1 MKIAVWGKT
10 SASYLRVI
18 LLWKLKDVASKI
30 RNSKASKP
38 YSTKRE
44 RRDKIIKQV
53 SDCARARA
61 CVCVVFCLSFPS
73 FSFSAA
79 SSSSSSSALSSTSS
93 SSSSS
98 SSSFSSRY
106 SNSDNVNAS
115 NKIATRRLVKEKLK
129 QRARARERLFFS
141 LAAFEHLRFETCIQY
156 NDHNE
161 VLKRKVNARQNDCL
175 WKTYVNYQ
183 LLMEIDRIKLLTCFS
198 PSLSLSRR
206 CRRRLSSSL
215 TTFFSFFFASK

>member
-1 MKIAVWGKT
+1 MLKVLKRRVKLWLGMKIAVWGKT

-98 SSSFSSRY
+98 SFSSRY

-129 QRARARERLFFS
+129 QRARARERLFF
-141 LAAFEHLRFETCIQY
+141 
-156 NDHNE
+156 
-161 VLKRKVNARQNDCL
+161 
-175 WKTYVNYQ
+175 
-183 LLMEIDRIKLLTCFS
+183 
-198 PSLSLSRR
+198 LSLPLSIFVSRR
-206 CRRRLSSSL
+206 AYN
-215 TTFFSFFFASK
+215 TTIIMKYWKEK